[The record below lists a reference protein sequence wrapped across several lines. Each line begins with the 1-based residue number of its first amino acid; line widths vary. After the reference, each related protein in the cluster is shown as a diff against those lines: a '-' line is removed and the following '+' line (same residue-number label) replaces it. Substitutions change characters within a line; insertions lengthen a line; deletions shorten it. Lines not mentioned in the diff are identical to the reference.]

1 MKRSMRASRAG
12 AKRGWVCAGRRA
24 DATESR
30 ATARSRVRCMRD
42 LNGFLAQRRTGN
54 FGAAPLVLGVGR
66 CYSPNP
72 AGGRLMVAST
82 VVSQILTRWAHL
94 YGRTPV
100 SATLTYLHLVGILV
114 GGGVAV
120 AADRASLRLS
130 PATPDWSNELT
141 RLAGVHRWVVAG
153 LALIFASGV
162 LMMLAELDSVAT
174 SVVFWTKMGLIALL
188 LGNGYVRM
196 RAENALQQGLAA
208 GWRRFRR
215 ASVASLV
222 LWLVVLFAGTLL
234 HPTILCRPGLGS
246 RPRGRRHYSRRN
258 TRSGRRVSDIEGHC
272 YHTLAGGES
281 RMSYTHAPSVRNARA
296 LLLAAVA
303 LAGAPAHP
311 APGDPA
317 AVRAKLSEWKVELSQ
332 RTIAAGTVT
341 FTVANVGS
349 IPHAF
354 EVEGQGIEQ
363 ETPVIQILPGPFP
376 FPDSA
381 APILKQFGDEREGL
395 ESQVKNGPY
404 SNNVTPISGAFTFT
418 AWDKGAVRDSVD
430 GVAEF
435 RTQDGARWRLALDRV
450 QTKDVPHHPRF
461 GGVILG
467 LYYHGNTAVH
477 TPLVLTIIS
486 AVALWAF
493 GHLY

>member
-1 MKRSMRASRAG
+1 
-12 AKRGWVCAGRRA
+12 
-24 DATESR
+24 
-30 ATARSRVRCMRD
+30 
-42 LNGFLAQRRTGN
+42 
-54 FGAAPLVLGVGR
+54 
-66 CYSPNP
+66 
-72 AGGRLMVAST
+72 
-82 VVSQILTRWAHL
+82 
-94 YGRTPV
+94 
-100 SATLTYLHLVGILV
+100 
-114 GGGVAV
+114 
-120 AADRASLRLS
+120 
-130 PATPDWSNELT
+130 
-141 RLAGVHRWVVAG
+141 
-153 LALIFASGV
+153 
-162 LMMLAELDSVAT
+162 
-174 SVVFWTKMGLIALL
+174 
-188 LGNGYVRM
+188 
-196 RAENALQQGLAA
+196 
-208 GWRRFRR
+208 
-215 ASVASLV
+215 
-222 LWLVVLFAGTLL
+222 
-234 HPTILCRPGLGS
+234 
-246 RPRGRRHYSRRN
+246 
-258 TRSGRRVSDIEGHC
+258 
-272 YHTLAGGES
+272 
-281 RMSYTHAPSVRNARA
+281 MSYTHAPSVRNARA

-363 ETPVIQILPGPFP
+363 ETTVIQPGSSATVTLTLKPGTYEVYCPVGKDSHKKLGMNTRLTVVGGTHSGSAGYGDSDMGGVHSSQMSESPAMGEHAQAIRVKSGGPVIQILPGPFP

-477 TPLVLTIIS
+477 TPLVPTINS

-493 GHLY
+493 GHLYKDGALVTDNAMVHVMLLSRTRRDGDFALACWDCAKNKIEELQLQILPGPGEPKFDAPGGFLFVNWEKSSSAKAAS

>member
-1 MKRSMRASRAG
+1 
-12 AKRGWVCAGRRA
+12 
-24 DATESR
+24 
-30 ATARSRVRCMRD
+30 
-42 LNGFLAQRRTGN
+42 
-54 FGAAPLVLGVGR
+54 
-66 CYSPNP
+66 
-72 AGGRLMVAST
+72 
-82 VVSQILTRWAHL
+82 
-94 YGRTPV
+94 
-100 SATLTYLHLVGILV
+100 
-114 GGGVAV
+114 
-120 AADRASLRLS
+120 
-130 PATPDWSNELT
+130 
-141 RLAGVHRWVVAG
+141 
-153 LALIFASGV
+153 
-162 LMMLAELDSVAT
+162 
-174 SVVFWTKMGLIALL
+174 
-188 LGNGYVRM
+188 
-196 RAENALQQGLAA
+196 
-208 GWRRFRR
+208 
-215 ASVASLV
+215 
-222 LWLVVLFAGTLL
+222 
-234 HPTILCRPGLGS
+234 
-246 RPRGRRHYSRRN
+246 
-258 TRSGRRVSDIEGHC
+258 
-272 YHTLAGGES
+272 
-281 RMSYTHAPSVRNARA
+281 MSYTHAPSVRNARA

-363 ETPVIQILPGPFP
+363 ETTVIQPGSSATLTLTLKPGTYEVYCPVGKDSHKKLGMNTRLTVVGGTHSGSAGYGDSDMGGVHSSQMSESPAMGEHAQAIRVKSGGPVIQILPGPFP

-404 SNNVTPISGAFTFT
+404 SNNVTPISGSFTFA

-435 RTQDGARWRLALDRV
+435 TTQDGARWRLALDRV

-467 LYYHGNTAVH
+467 LYYHGNTQVH
-477 TPLVLTIIS
+477 TPLVPTINS

-493 GHLY
+493 GHLYKNGALVTDNAMVHVMLLSRTRRDGDFALACWDCSKNKIEELQLQILPGPGEPKFDAPGGFLFVNWEKSSSAKAAS

>member
-1 MKRSMRASRAG
+1 
-12 AKRGWVCAGRRA
+12 
-24 DATESR
+24 
-30 ATARSRVRCMRD
+30 
-42 LNGFLAQRRTGN
+42 
-54 FGAAPLVLGVGR
+54 
-66 CYSPNP
+66 
-72 AGGRLMVAST
+72 
-82 VVSQILTRWAHL
+82 
-94 YGRTPV
+94 
-100 SATLTYLHLVGILV
+100 
-114 GGGVAV
+114 
-120 AADRASLRLS
+120 
-130 PATPDWSNELT
+130 
-141 RLAGVHRWVVAG
+141 
-153 LALIFASGV
+153 
-162 LMMLAELDSVAT
+162 
-174 SVVFWTKMGLIALL
+174 
-188 LGNGYVRM
+188 
-196 RAENALQQGLAA
+196 
-208 GWRRFRR
+208 
-215 ASVASLV
+215 
-222 LWLVVLFAGTLL
+222 
-234 HPTILCRPGLGS
+234 
-246 RPRGRRHYSRRN
+246 
-258 TRSGRRVSDIEGHC
+258 
-272 YHTLAGGES
+272 
-281 RMSYTHAPSVRNARA
+281 MSYTHAPSVRNARA

-363 ETPVIQILPGPFP
+363 ETTVIQPGSSATLTLTLKPGTYEVYCPVGKDSHKKLGMNTRLTVVGGTHSGSAGYGDSDMGGVHSSQMSESPAMGEHAQAIRVKSGGPVIQILPGPFP

-404 SNNVTPISGAFTFT
+404 SNNVTPISGSFTFT

-435 RTQDGARWRLALDRV
+435 TTQDGARWKLALDRV

-477 TPLVLTIIS
+477 TPLVPTINS

-493 GHLY
+493 GHLYKNGALVTDNAMVHVMLLSRTRRDGDFALACWYCSKNKIDELQLQILPGPGEPKFDAPGGFLFVNWEKSSSAKAAS